1 MTSIYFHGIP
11 LSDLVNDEG
20 EVVDSLRANA
30 MYRLNHDCTI
40 ISKNGEEVK
49 FNYIA
54 SESDP
59 YVEPI
64 DYSLSVD
71 NTTSTGFKIAEEL
84 SADNKFWWYYKAREL
99 CPYAA
104 AASRRTPVLVIYS
117 LLGCKPCQV
126 YMKKIFNNSSF

>member
-1 MTSIYFHGIP
+1 MT
-11 LSDLVNDEG
+11 DEG

-40 ISKNGEEVK
+40 IAKNGEEVN
-49 FNYIA
+49 FNYVA

-59 YVEPI
+59 YVEPV
-64 DYSLSVD
+64 DYNISVD
-71 NTTSTGFKIAEEL
+71 NTTSVDFKIAKTL

-104 AASRRTPVLVIYS
+104 SQRTPALVIYS

>member
-1 MTSIYFHGIP
+1 MT
-11 LSDLVNDEG
+11 DEG

-40 ISKNGEEVK
+40 IAKNGEEVN
-49 FNYIA
+49 FNYVA

-59 YVEPI
+59 YVEPV
-64 DYSLSVD
+64 DYNSHVD
-71 NTTSTGFKIAEEL
+71 NTTSADFKTAAEL

-104 AASRRTPVLVIYS
+104 ASSRRTPVLVIYS

-126 YMKKIFNNSSF
+126 YMKKIFNNASF